1 MPSEVLPKCSS
12 RRRHRRLGNYRGLS
26 QGRTRQHQPWPR
38 PCLCAHAA
46 PWMREPHSALPCQ
59 PSSVHLH
66 LHLYMPWLNAVWCQL
81 KKSSS
86 RLVVIYLRLPLSL
99 CPHGLAPFGPGD
111 GRDGQTAGR
120 PGAAAAACLPAV
132 GNVPESPDRRR
143 AVRASPQWTRVLD
156 GTKEV
161 NLRDVRDLA
170 SPSTAETLV
179 MGDTGPILM
188 SKKANEMTGT
198 TISPVFVIFVLQCN
212 AWRAGLRGAR
222 RNSNRRGRSGRLQ
235 RLRWKSRSCASNNCY
250 CSNGDEDAGGW
261 ATWLAS
267 R

>member
-1 MPSEVLPKCSS
+1 MPVEEVFIASSGHISEAPTFVVPPWPCPLWA
-12 RRRHRRLGNYRGLS
+12 R
-26 QGRTRQHQPWPR
+26 GRTGR
-38 PCLCAHAA
+38 A
-46 PWMREPHSALPCQ
+46 
-59 PSSVHLH
+59 
-66 LHLYMPWLNAVWCQL
+66 
-81 KKSSS
+81 
-86 RLVVIYLRLPLSL
+86 
-99 CPHGLAPFGPGD
+99 D
-111 GRDGQTAGR
+111 GRPAGR
-120 PGAAAAACLPAV
+120 VPLGPPSVTVCYRFISEGAAAAACLPAV

-235 RLRWKSRSCASNNCY
+235 RLRWKSRSCASNNCC